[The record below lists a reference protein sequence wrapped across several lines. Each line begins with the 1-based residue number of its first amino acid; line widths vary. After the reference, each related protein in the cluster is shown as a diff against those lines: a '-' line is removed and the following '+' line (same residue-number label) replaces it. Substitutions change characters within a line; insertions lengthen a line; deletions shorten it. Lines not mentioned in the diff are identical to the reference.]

1 MSAKQMNLFPDSFS
15 SVFKEIK
22 GEGRKKQTMLYDR
35 TLFTLICSL
44 FLIGFIIVT
53 SASMPEGQR
62 LTGNP
67 FHFIQRHVFYLFGSM
82 IIMLIG
88 LRVPMSIWKKYSGSI
103 LLLSILALILV
114 LLVGKTVN
122 GSQRWLALGPIN
134 IQVSEIVK
142 LTFFCYLASYIVRRH
157 SEVTER
163 AKGFYKPL
171 AVFVIIAGLILK
183 QPDLGTVVVMF
194 VTTVGMLFL
203 AGAKIRDFFALIIVG
218 ISLVVSLI
226 IFEPY
231 RMARVTSFLDPWED
245 PFGKGYQLTQSLMA
259 FGRGDWLGQGLGN
272 SIQKLEYLPEA
283 HTDFIFAIWAEETG
297 LVGVVIL
304 LLLQLSLALRALYIG
319 RKALLTEHYFTGYLA
334 MGIGMWLS
342 FQSAVNTGAASGIL
356 PTKGLTLPLVSY
368 GGSSLW
374 VMTLAMVILL
384 RLDHE
389 RRVADIAKEN
399 ELSAKEVD
407 EETQAISE
415 ELSEQVDEFKNKRA
429 AR

>member
-1 MSAKQMNLFPDSFS
+1 MSTKQMNFFPASFTS
-15 SVFKEIK
+15 IFREIK
-22 GEGRKKQTMLYDR
+22 GERTAKHVPLYDR
-35 TLFTLICSL
+35 TLFALVCSL
-44 FLIGFIIVT
+44 ILIGFVIVA

-67 FHFIQRHVFYLFGSM
+67 FHFIQRHAFYVAGSIM
-82 IIMLIG
+82 IMVIG
-88 LRVPMSIWKKYSGSI
+88 LQVPMKVWQKYSGWI

-114 LLVGKTVN
+114 IVAGKTVN

-134 IQVSEIVK
+134 IQVSEIAK
-142 LTFFCYLASYIVRRH
+142 LTFFCYLAAYIVRRH
-157 SEVTER
+157 TEVTER

-171 AVFVIIAGLILK
+171 AVFVIIAALILK

-218 ISLVVSLI
+218 VSLVVGLI

-231 RMARVTSFLDPWED
+231 RMARVTSFLDPWQD

-297 LVGVVIL
+297 LIGVFAL
-304 LLLQLSLALRALYIG
+304 LILQLVLALRALNIG
-319 RKALLTEHYFTGYLA
+319 RKALLAEHYFTGYLA
-334 MGIGMWLS
+334 MGIGLWLS
-342 FQSAVNTGAASGIL
+342 FQAAVNTGAASGIL

-374 VMTLAMVILL
+374 VMTLAIVILL
-384 RLDHE
+384 RIDHE
-389 RRVADIAKEN
+389 RRLDCV
-399 ELSAKEVD
+399 
-407 EETQAISE
+407 QATHRGAS
-415 ELSEQVDEFKNKRA
+415 
-429 AR
+429 

>member
-1 MSAKQMNLFPDSFS
+1 MNFFPASFKS
-15 SVFKEIK
+15 IFKEIK
-22 GEGRKKQTMLYDR
+22 GESRAKHVPLYDR
-35 TLFTLICSL
+35 TLFSLVCSL
-44 FLIGFIIVT
+44 ILIGFVIVA

-67 FHFIQRHVFYLFGSM
+67 FHFIQRHIFYVFGAS
-82 IIMLIG
+82 IIMMVG
-88 LRVPMSIWKKYSGSI
+88 LQVPMKVWQKYSGWI

-114 LLVGKTVN
+114 IVVGKTVN

-134 IQVSEIVK
+134 IQVSEIAK
-142 LTFFCYLASYIVRRH
+142 LTFFCYLAAYIVRRH
-157 SEVTER
+157 EEVTER

-171 AVFVIIAGLILK
+171 AVFVVIAALILK

-218 ISLVVSLI
+218 VSLVVGLI

-231 RMARVTSFLDPWED
+231 RMARVTSFLDPWQD

-297 LVGVVIL
+297 LIGVCAL
-304 LLLQLSLALRALYIG
+304 LLLQLFLALRALNIG
-319 RKALLTEHYFTGYLA
+319 RKALLAQHYFPGYLA
-334 MGIGMWLS
+334 MGIGLWLS
-342 FQSAVNTGAASGIL
+342 FQAAVNTGAASGIL

-374 VMTLAMVILL
+374 VMTLAIVILL
-384 RLDHE
+384 RIDHE
-389 RRVADIAKEN
+389 RRLDCV
-399 ELSAKEVD
+399 
-407 EETQAISE
+407 QATHRGAS
-415 ELSEQVDEFKNKRA
+415 
-429 AR
+429 

>member
-1 MSAKQMNLFPDSFS
+1 MSVKQMNFFPSSFS
-15 SVFKEIK
+15 AIFKEMK
-22 GEGRKKQTMLYDR
+22 GERSNKHAILYDR
-35 TLFTLICSL
+35 TLFTLVCCL
-44 FLIGFIIVT
+44 FIIGFVIVA

-67 FHFIQRHVFYLFGSM
+67 FHFIERHVFYLLGSVV
-82 IIMLIG
+82 ILVVG
-88 LRVPMSIWKKYSGSI
+88 VQVPMKVWQKYSGAI
-103 LLLSILALILV
+103 LLCSIVALV
-114 LLVGKTVN
+114 LVLFVGKTVN
-122 GSQRWLALGPIN
+122 GSQRWLSMGPIN
-134 IQVSEIVK
+134 IQVSEIAK

-157 SEVTER
+157 TEVTER

-171 AVFVIIAGLILK
+171 AVFVIVAALILK

-218 ISLVVSLI
+218 VSLVVGLI

-231 RMARVTSFLDPWED
+231 RMARVTSFLDPWQD

-297 LVGVVIL
+297 FVGVLVL
-304 LLLQLSLALRALYIG
+304 LLLQLGLALRALHIG
-319 RKALLTEHYFTGYLA
+319 RKALLAQHFFTGYLA
-334 MGIGMWLS
+334 MGIGLWLS

-374 VMTLAMVILL
+374 VMTLAIVILL
-384 RLDHE
+384 RIDHE
-389 RRVADIAKEN
+389 RRLDCV
-399 ELSAKEVD
+399 
-407 EETQAISE
+407 QATHRGVS
-415 ELSEQVDEFKNKRA
+415 
-429 AR
+429 

>member
-1 MSAKQMNLFPDSFS
+1 MSAKQMNLFPSSFAAI
-15 SVFKEIK
+15 FREIK
-22 GEGRKKQTMLYDR
+22 GERKNKHAMLYDR
-35 TLFTLICSL
+35 TLFALVCTLFI
-44 FLIGFIIVT
+44 IGFVIVA

-67 FHFIQRHVFYLFGSM
+67 FHFIQRHAFYLLGSA
-82 IIMLIG
+82 IIFIVG
-88 LRVPMSIWKKYSGSI
+88 LQIPMKVWQKYSGAI
-103 LLLSILALILV
+103 LLLSIVALILV

-134 IQVSEIVK
+134 IQVSEIAK
-142 LTFFCYLASYIVRRH
+142 LTFFCYLAAYIVRRH
-157 SEVTER
+157 TEVTER

-171 AVFVIIAGLILK
+171 AVFVIVAALILK
-183 QPDLGTVVVMF
+183 QPDLGTVIVMF

-203 AGAKIRDFFALIIVG
+203 AGAKMRDFFALIFVG
-218 ISLVVSLI
+218 VSLVIGLI

-231 RMARVTSFLDPWED
+231 RMARVTSFLDPWQD

-297 LVGVVIL
+297 LIGVITL
-304 LLLQLSLALRALYIG
+304 LFLQLCLALRALYIG
-319 RKALLTEHYFTGYLA
+319 RKALLAEHFFTGYLA
-334 MGIGMWLS
+334 MGIGLWLS

-374 VMTLAMVILL
+374 VMTLAIVILL
-384 RLDHE
+384 RIDHE
-389 RRVADIAKEN
+389 RRLDCV
-399 ELSAKEVD
+399 
-407 EETQAISE
+407 QATHRGVS
-415 ELSEQVDEFKNKRA
+415 
-429 AR
+429 

>member
-1 MSAKQMNLFPDSFS
+1 M
-15 SVFKEIK
+15 K
-22 GEGRKKQTMLYDR
+22 GERRSKHAMLYDR
-35 TLFTLICSL
+35 TLFALVCCL
-44 FLIGFIIVT
+44 FIIGFVIVA

-67 FHFIQRHVFYLFGSM
+67 FHFIQRHVFYLLGSVTIM
-82 IIMLIG
+82 IVGMQI
-88 LRVPMSIWKKYSGSI
+88 PMKVWQKYSGAI
-103 LLLSILALILV
+103 LLCSIVALV
-114 LLVGKTVN
+114 LVLFAGKTVN
-122 GSQRWLALGPIN
+122 GSQRWLSMGPIN
-134 IQVSEIVK
+134 IQVSEVAK

-157 SEVTER
+157 TEVTER

-171 AVFVIIAGLILK
+171 AVFVVIAALILK

-218 ISLVVSLI
+218 VSLVVGLI

-231 RMARVTSFLDPWED
+231 RMARVTSFLDPWQD

-297 LVGVVIL
+297 FIGVITL
-304 LLLQLSLALRALYIG
+304 LILQLCLALRALHIG
-319 RKALLTEHYFTGYLA
+319 RKALLAQHFFTGYLA
-334 MGIGMWLS
+334 MGIGLWLS

-374 VMTLAMVILL
+374 VMTLAIVILL
-384 RLDHE
+384 RIDHE
-389 RRVADIAKEN
+389 RRLDCV
-399 ELSAKEVD
+399 
-407 EETQAISE
+407 QATHRGVS
-415 ELSEQVDEFKNKRA
+415 
-429 AR
+429 

>member
-1 MSAKQMNLFPDSFS
+1 MSAKQMNFFPSSFS
-15 SVFKEIK
+15 ATFKEMK
-22 GEGRKKQTMLYDR
+22 GDSKQKKDILYDR
-35 TLFTLICSL
+35 TLFTLVCSL
-44 FLIGFIIVT
+44 FLIGFVIVA

-62 LTGNP
+62 LTDNP
-67 FHFIQRHVFYLFGSM
+67 FHFIQRHMFYLLGAS
-82 IIMLIG
+82 IILIVG
-88 LRVPMSIWKKYSGSI
+88 MQVPMFVWQKYSGTI
-103 LLLSILALILV
+103 LLLSIVALILV
-114 LLVGKTVN
+114 ILVGKTVN

-134 IQVSEIVK
+134 IQVSELAK

-157 SEVTER
+157 TEVTER

-171 AVFVIIAGLILK
+171 AVFVLIAALILK
-183 QPDLGTVVVMF
+183 QPDLGTVIVMF
-194 VTTVGMLFL
+194 VTTVGMLFV

-218 ISLVVSLI
+218 VSLVVGLI

-231 RMARVTSFLDPWED
+231 RMARVTSFLDPWQD

-259 FGRGDWLGQGLGN
+259 FGRGDWMGQGLGN

-297 LVGVVIL
+297 LFGVVIL

-319 RKALLTEHYFTGYLA
+319 RKALLAEHFFSGYLA

-342 FQSAVNTGAASGIL
+342 FQSAVNTGAASGML

-374 VMTLAMVILL
+374 VMTLAIVILL
-384 RLDHE
+384 RIDHE
-389 RRVADIAKEN
+389 RRLTTALHVGKSTNQEAS
-399 ELSAKEVD
+399 L
-407 EETQAISE
+407 
-415 ELSEQVDEFKNKRA
+415 
-429 AR
+429 